1 MINEESVIPL
11 KEEIRVTGASNLR
24 NNIYN
29 EEFDP
34 GSG

>member
-11 KEEIRVTGASNLR
+11 KERKRVTGASKLR
-24 NNIYN
+24 NDIYN